1 MGRDQHGQAGVKPAW
16 VKPIVVKEY
25 RKRVAML
32 VHPRHQFARC
42 PEAPRGA
49 GASMSLGSARSQGQ
63 RQSSRLR
70 GVIADVL
77 SVRYR
82 RRHAVQGQPRH
93 QNQRY
98 RDQQRN
104 ELSERRR
111 RRALQDNGPSI
122 LKNIRF
128 GNTPILVCDEEKK
141 RTRHDEPELPA
152 FCIAHEFLRQLEG
165 LEAGSLPSQ
174 PWLPLRGCECCGMA
188 VKGTSSLVRSPPP
201 MNWANRRN

>member
-1 MGRDQHGQAGVKPAW
+1 MTC
-16 VKPIVVKEY
+16 
-25 RKRVAML
+25 
-32 VHPRHQFARC
+32 HQFARC

-49 GASMSLGSARSQGQ
+49 GASMNLGSARSQGQ

-70 GVIADVL
+70 GVLAAVL

-82 RRHAVQGQPRH
+82 RCDAVQGQPRN

-98 RDQQRN
+98 RDQQGN

-111 RRALQDNGPSI
+111 SCALQGNGP
-122 LKNIRF
+122 
-128 GNTPILVCDEEKK
+128 PILNNVCLGNSPILICDEEKK

-165 LEAGSLPSQ
+165 LEAGSLPLQ

-201 MNWANRRN
+201 MNWANRCN